1 MYPFSV
7 NEPADVCIALY
18 QPDRRWSVGRLGE
31 DPRDITC
38 DEFASRGE
46 RLAACMKY
54 GRSGLG
60 FLVVKL
66 FGMKVRC
73 TEFNYAKL

>member
-31 DPRDITC
+31 DPKRYH
-38 DEFASRGE
+38 
-46 RLAACMKY
+46 L
-54 GRSGLG
+54 
-60 FLVVKL
+60 
-66 FGMKVRC
+66 
-73 TEFNYAKL
+73 